1 MFWVKLMDT
10 QAKNQSKLCSPFVTV
25 RKFPLKLL
33 QEKENWCLIFFAV
46 GTCDHPPLCL
56 YYCYWYAINCC
67 CCSHTNI
74 YASAMN
80 IVQYY
85 SKKIS
90 PMLIA
95 TIHSCCNGGTCV
107 ATNHCNSALVLQRC
121 TRVARNCCIKPL
133 QHAFVLQQIDATE
146 CCHSII
152 CCNVCVAT
160 HFTMNDATR
169 IDGSYHVLLQQT
181 YTPGCLSWMEG
192 LRQGKAFQPEHH

>member
-1 MFWVKLMDT
+1 MFWVKLMDA

-33 QEKENWCLIFFAV
+33 QEKENWHLIFFAV
-46 GTCDHPPLCL
+46 GTCDHPPLRL

-90 PMLIA
+90 PTLIA

-107 ATNHCNSALVLQRC
+107 ATVALVLQQIAA
-121 TRVARNCCIKPL
+121 TVGLCCNKS
-133 QHAFVLQQIDATE
+133 LQQCTG
-146 CCHSII
+146 
-152 CCNVCVAT
+152 VAT
-160 HFTMNDATR
+160 VR
-169 IDGSYHVLLQQT
+169 SCCKKLL
-181 YTPGCLSWMEG
+181 
-192 LRQGKAFQPEHH
+192 H